1 MKKLAISIGALAVM
15 LAGSASAIGTDNGTK
30 AFCEGESVGSVQ
42 IDPATASIEAA
53 LADCLSQCNEL
64 YGDTTEFGCVTQIS
78 ATFDP
83 GAGDISADQSDIIK
97 VEGLC
102 LRSSRCPSQED
113 FTTPSPQDEL
123 PSALPEEEL
132 PTQMPS
138 QEEELPSSSPDEELP
153 QSSFEGNRSMP

>member
-1 MKKLAISIGALAVM
+1 MKKLAISVGALAVM
-15 LAGSASAIGTDNGTK
+15 LAGSASAIDTDNGTK

-78 ATFDP
+78 TTFDP
-83 GAGDISADQSDIIK
+83 GAGDISADQSDIISDIIK

-113 FTTPSPQDEL
+113 FTTPSPQ
-123 PSALPEEEL
+123 EEL
-132 PTQMPS
+132 PTQLPS

-153 QSSFEGNRSMP
+153 PSSSEEEQSMPLFSR